1 MRQAGAQVSRG
12 AGDLV
17 GVRDNA
23 QMETQL
29 LAEWQSTLPRSW
41 PNKTHVA
48 VGAQVLLFQGQPLT
62 PAQQKA
68 FSVWSDW
75 ADMRIFTGAEVWLV
89 EGKIV
94 GTAGAYG
101 QLMDYVNEYPGSAD
115 YEQFAPAPIV
125 GIVVCAF
132 ERPRTAALFARYN
145 LRTIVHTPSW
155 AGDSLVN
162 KVFSGATS
170 G

>member
-1 MRQAGAQVSRG
+1 M
-12 AGDLV
+12 

-23 QMETQL
+23 QLETQL
-29 LAEWQSTLPRSW
+29 LAEWVTSMPRGW
-41 PNKTHVA
+41 PAKTHIA
-48 VGAQVLLFQGQPLT
+48 VGAQVLEYQGKVLT
-62 PAQQKA
+62 LAQQRA

-94 GTAGAYG
+94 NTGGSYG
-101 QLMDYVNEYPGSAD
+101 QLLDYLDQYPGSAD
-115 YEQFAPAPIV
+115 YAQFSPAPIV
-125 GIVVCAF
+125 GVVVCAF
-132 ERPRTAALFARYN
+132 ERQRTTQLFGRYGI
-145 LRTIVHTPSW
+145 RTIVHTPSW

-162 KVFSGATS
+162 KTFSGITN

>member
-1 MRQAGAQVSRG
+1 M
-12 AGDLV
+12 

-29 LAEWQSTLPRSW
+29 LAEWVTSLPRGW
-41 PNKTHVA
+41 QNKTHVA
-48 VGAQVLLFQGQPLT
+48 VGKQVLQFQGKLLT
-62 PAQQKA
+62 PAQQAA

-94 GTAGAYG
+94 NRGGAYG
-101 QLMDYVNEYPGSAD
+101 QLYDYLGEYTQSAD
-115 YEQFAPAPIV
+115 YVQFNGYPVV
-125 GIVVCAF
+125 GVVVCAF
-132 ERPRTAALFARYN
+132 ERPQTSARFAN
-145 LRTIVHTPSW
+145 WGLRTIVHTPSW
-155 AGDSLVN
+155 AGNSLAT
-162 KVFSGATS
+162 KLFSGATS

>member
-1 MRQAGAQVSRG
+1 MAR
-12 AGDLV
+12 V

-29 LAEWQSTLPRSW
+29 LAEWVTSLPRGW
-41 PNKTHVA
+41 ANKTHVA
-48 VGAQVLLFQGQPLT
+48 VGAQTLEFQGKPLT
-62 PAQQKA
+62 IAQQKA

-94 GTAGAYG
+94 ATGAAYG
-101 QLMDYVNEYPGSAD
+101 QLLDYLNEYPYSAD
-115 YEQFAPAPIV
+115 YAAFTPAPVV

-132 ERPRTAALFARYN
+132 ERPRTAALFSRYN

-155 AGDSLVN
+155 AGNSLAN
-162 KVFSGATS
+162 KLFSGATN